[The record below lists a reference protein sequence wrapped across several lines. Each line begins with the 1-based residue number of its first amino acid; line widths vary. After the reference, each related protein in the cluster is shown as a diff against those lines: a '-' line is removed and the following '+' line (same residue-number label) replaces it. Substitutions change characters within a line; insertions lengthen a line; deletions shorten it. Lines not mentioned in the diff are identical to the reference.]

1 MDSFLSVFA
10 RMSQLTLAATLQGEL
25 VKLGQLTLPK
35 LQVFVT
41 GHPTTLGP

>member
-1 MDSFLSVFA
+1 
-10 RMSQLTLAATLQGEL
+10 MSQLILAATLHGEL

-41 GHPTTLGP
+41 GHPVTLRVGKLGRFCP